1 MNSSCAI
8 TLQQAHYRAID
19 WFYAFQFH
27 ALHPRRH
34 RHREATLLAR
44 SRKTMRSKCL
54 QSFYPMIMYAL
65 LPIPDHPV
73 CSHSGGTSA
82 GLALPNGEIPDLR
95 LFCHLWPPLVGPYY
109 RRRRRLAACAVPP
122 QFRHHASRLIYR
134 LHATTVFANT
144 LAYSANAQRYLR
156 TQSRIRPGYK

>member
-65 LPIPDHPV
+65 P
-73 CSHSGGTSA
+73 CRYQTT
-82 GLALPNGEIPDLR
+82 
-95 LFCHLWPPLVGPYY
+95 LFVLI
-109 RRRRRLAACAVPP
+109 LAAQAPASPSRMANYPTSVFFAISGLLLSVP
-122 QFRHHASRLIYR
+122 I
-134 LHATTVFANT
+134 TDGDVD
-144 LAYSANAQRYLR
+144 
-156 TQSRIRPGYK
+156 